1 MAKYE
6 WFSRGSIPHV
16 LLKYTIMTKNQ
27 LSKIISEL
35 DHNYQYSEDFNV
47 VKNGRQELLFVMDEL
62 SKLFDK
68 RSEQLEFYNANV
80 PDNVSYMQSYIDEL
94 KAERN

>member
-1 MAKYE
+1 
-6 WFSRGSIPHV
+6 
-16 LLKYTIMTKNQ
+16 MTKNQ

-62 SKLFDK
+62 SKLFAK
-68 RSEQLEFYNANV
+68 KSEQLEFYNANV
-80 PDNVSYMQSYIDEL
+80 PDNIGYTQDYIDEL
-94 KAERN
+94 KEQGN

>member
-1 MAKYE
+1 
-6 WFSRGSIPHV
+6 
-16 LLKYTIMTKNQ
+16 MTKNQ

-47 VKNGRQELLFVMDEL
+47 VTRGRQELLFVMDEL
-62 SKLFDK
+62 SKLFAK
-68 RSEQLEFYNANV
+68 KSEQLEFYNANV

-94 KAERN
+94 KAEGN